1 MKKYQNI
8 DNEKLMLKLEKPM
21 LLHILSNNKFNYKV
35 NSINNQNK
43 HIRKTSISP
52 LVLGRNNKLTNN
64 LHNFNK
70 LVTQKKNLSPKK
82 TFNYMK
88 NNANHINR
96 TTPMKYQYKK
106 IPFEK
111 VKGFKLE
118 FPNSIYSNKPNNY
131 NSNTKKNLMN
141 NQKNCYP
148 LIVDRNLST
157 IESNIN
163 TKKEKQNKSGYTNI
177 NYNNVY
183 KNSNTINNLVNDIKA
198 TKIET
203 NLNNNAIQEHNINY
217 NNNNNNKSK
226 RTEKKIIIFNDNK
239 KPLQQQMETKSSS
252 LGSKLETRE
261 ESGNYLRSKSFVN
274 SHIFNHN
281 IKFVKSKNDAKYK
294 NFSFVKFDKKNNK
307 FNNLNY
313 AAKKII
319 LKYLDK
325 TIKQLTTIKTII
337 LDDKESLDY
346 KDDKEEI
353 DINEEIEEEE
363 KLKEEKNNKFIKI
376 DLEKIGKNLDKFK
389 NKIDID
395 KNTINVSYEG
405 NQNDIHYYNFNA
417 LNRKGNKEILKKLN
431 KTITY
436 DNLKANVKENKKL
449 LNMNQKSFKNFK
461 KLNLGRRN
469 KSEKFRKYDT
479 VSTYGDFY
487 NYNYKGMYK
496 KIDTNKIKN
505 YDTEIT
511 IPKLKLNFNKSD
523 IDNDAYY
530 DNELNKIKEEKNYL
544 NNEAKIKDRYNGD
557 NEADNNA
564 DIANF
569 EFSD

>member
-1 MKKYQNI
+1 MKKYQNVY
-8 DNEKLMLKLEKPM
+8 NKKLMLKLEKPM

-35 NSINNQNK
+35 NSINNPNK
-43 HIRKTSISP
+43 NIRNTSISP

-64 LHNFNK
+64 PHNFNK
-70 LVTQKKNLSPKK
+70 LVNQKKNLSPKK
-82 TFNYMK
+82 TFNIMK
-88 NNANHINR
+88 NNNVNHINR

-111 VKGFKLE
+111 VKGFKLKL
-118 FPNSIYSNKPNNY
+118 PNSIYANKPSNY
-131 NSNTKKNLMN
+131 NSNNKKNLIN
-141 NQKNCYP
+141 NQQNCYP

-163 TKKEKQNKSGYTNI
+163 TKKEKQNKSGFTNI

-183 KNSNTINNLVNDIKA
+183 KNNNNLVNDIKA

-203 NLNNNAIQEHNINY
+203 NLNNNNIQEQNINY
-217 NNNNNNKSK
+217 NNNNKSK
-226 RTEKKIIIFNDNK
+226 STEKKIIIFNDNK

-261 ESGNYLRSKSFVN
+261 ESGNYLRSKSFIN
-274 SHIFNHN
+274 SQLFNNN
-281 IKFVKSKNDAKYK
+281 IKFVKSKNNAKYK
-294 NFSFVKFDKKNNK
+294 NFSFVKFDKKNSKFNK
-307 FNNLNY
+307 FNFET
-313 AAKKII
+313 KKKI

-325 TIKQLTTIKTII
+325 TIKELTTIKTII
-337 LDDKESLDY
+337 LDDKDYLDY
-346 KDDKEEI
+346 KDDKEEN
-353 DINEEIEEEE
+353 DINEEIEEDE
-363 KLKEEKNNKFIKI
+363 KVKEEIKNKFIKI

-395 KNTINVSYEG
+395 KNTINISYEG
-405 NQNDIHYYNFNA
+405 NQNDVHYYNFNG
-417 LNRKGNKEILKKLN
+417 LNRKGNKGILKKLN

-436 DNLKANVKENKKL
+436 DNLKANVRENKKF

-487 NYNYKGMYK
+487 NYNYKGIYK
-496 KIDTNKIKN
+496 KIDNNRIKN

-511 IPKLKLNFNKSD
+511 IPKLKFNFNKNGT
-523 IDNDAYY
+523 DNDTYY
-530 DNELNKIKEEKNYL
+530 DKELNKIKEEKNYL
-544 NNEAKIKDRYNGD
+544 NNEAKIKDRYNRD
-557 NEADNNA
+557 NEADNNT

>member
-8 DNEKLMLKLEKPM
+8 ENKKLMLKLEKPM

-43 HIRKTSISP
+43 NIRNTSISP

-64 LHNFNK
+64 PHNFNK
-70 LVTQKKNLSPKK
+70 LVNQKKNLSPKK

-111 VKGFKLE
+111 VKGFKLKL
-118 FPNSIYSNKPNNY
+118 PNAIYNNKPNNY
-131 NSNTKKNLMN
+131 NSNNKKNLMN
-141 NQKNCYP
+141 NQQNCYP
-148 LIVDRNLST
+148 IIVDRNLST

-163 TKKEKQNKSGYTNI
+163 AKKDKQSKSTYTNI
-177 NYNNVY
+177 NSNIAYSNN
-183 KNSNTINNLVNDIKA
+183 NTINNLVNDIKPA
-198 TKIET
+198 KIET
-203 NLNNNAIQEHNINY
+203 NLNKNTIQEQNINY
-217 NNNNNNKSK
+217 NINNNNKSK
-226 RTEKKIIIFNDNK
+226 STEKKIIIYNDNK
-239 KPLQQQMETKSSS
+239 RPLQQQIETKSSS

-261 ESGNYLRSKSFVN
+261 ESGKYLRSKSFIN
-274 SHIFNHN
+274 SQLFNNN
-281 IKFVKSKNDAKYK
+281 IKFVKSKNNAKSK
-294 NFSFVKFDKKNNK
+294 NFSFVKFNKTNNK
-307 FNNLNY
+307 YNKMNF
-313 AAKKII
+313 ATKKKI

-337 LDDKESLDY
+337 LDDKDSLDY
-346 KDDKEEI
+346 KDDKEEN
-353 DINEEIEEEE
+353 DINEETEEDE
-363 KLKEEKNNKFIKI
+363 KLKEEIKNKFIKI

-395 KNTINVSYEG
+395 KNTINISYEG
-405 NQNDIHYYNFNA
+405 NQNDAHYYNFNG

-436 DNLKANVKENKKL
+436 DNLKANVQENKKF

-461 KLNLGRRN
+461 KLNLGKRN
-469 KSEKFRKYDT
+469 KSDKFRKYDT

-487 NYNYKGMYK
+487 NYNYKGNYK
-496 KIDTNKIKN
+496 KIDNNKIKN

-511 IPKLKLNFNKSD
+511 IPKLKFNFNKSG
-523 IDNDAYY
+523 IDNDTAY

>member
-8 DNEKLMLKLEKPM
+8 DNKKLMLKLEKPM

-35 NSINNQNK
+35 NSINNPNK
-43 HIRKTSISP
+43 NIRNTSISP

-64 LHNFNK
+64 PHNFNK
-70 LVTQKKNLSPKK
+70 LVNQKKNLSPKK

-111 VKGFKLE
+111 VKGFKLKL
-118 FPNSIYSNKPNNY
+118 PNSIYANKPNNY
-131 NSNTKKNLMN
+131 NSNNKKNLMN
-141 NQKNCYP
+141 NQQNYYP

-163 TKKEKQNKSGYTNI
+163 TKKEKLNKSSFTNI
-177 NYNNVY
+177 NYNNVD
-183 KNSNTINNLVNDIKA
+183 KNNNNLVNDIKA

-203 NLNNNAIQEHNINY
+203 NLNNNTIQEQNINY
-217 NNNNNNKSK
+217 NNNNNNKNKS
-226 RTEKKIIIFNDNK
+226 TEKKIIIFNDNR
-239 KPLQQQMETKSSS
+239 KPLQQQMEIKSSS

-261 ESGNYLRSKSFVN
+261 ESGNYLRSKSFIN
-274 SHIFNHN
+274 SQLSNNN
-281 IKFVKSKNDAKYK
+281 IKFIKSKNNGKYR
-294 NFSFVKFDKKNNK
+294 NFSFVKFDKKNSKFNK
-307 FNNLNY
+307 FNFET
-313 AAKKII
+313 KKKI

-325 TIKQLTTIKTII
+325 TIKELTTIKTII
-337 LDDKESLDY
+337 LDDKDYLDY
-346 KDDKEEI
+346 KDDKEEN
-353 DINEEIEEEE
+353 DINEETEEDE
-363 KLKEEKNNKFIKI
+363 KTKEEIKKKFIKI

-395 KNTINVSYEG
+395 KNTINISYEG
-405 NQNDIHYYNFNA
+405 NQNDVHYYNFNG
-417 LNRKGNKEILKKLN
+417 LNRKGNKGILKKLN

-436 DNLKANVKENKKL
+436 DNLKANVKENKKF

-487 NYNYKGMYK
+487 NYKGIYK
-496 KIDTNKIKN
+496 KANNNKIKN

-511 IPKLKLNFNKSD
+511 IPKLKFNFNKSGN
-523 IDNDAYY
+523 DNDTHY
-530 DNELNKIKEEKNYL
+530 DNELKKIKEEKNYL
-544 NNEAKIKDRYNGD
+544 NNEAKIKDRYNRD
-557 NEADNNA
+557 NEADNNT